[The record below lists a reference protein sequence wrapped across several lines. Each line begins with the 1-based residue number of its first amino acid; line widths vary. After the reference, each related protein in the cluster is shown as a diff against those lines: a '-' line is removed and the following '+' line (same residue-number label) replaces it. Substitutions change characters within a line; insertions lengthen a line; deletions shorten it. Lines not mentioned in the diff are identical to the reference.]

1 MRIEHINLNDAVV
14 YLPYHKLMDNS
25 KIEDNQLGIVT
36 SKNDKF
42 VFVKYLGNENSQATN
57 PLDLY
62 SLKNRPDLREKLGLP
77 LNPENK
83 IDEIYLE
90 SKKISL

>member
-1 MRIEHINLNDAVV
+1 MIMRIEHINLNDAVV

-42 VFVKYLGNENSQATN
+42 VFLTFSH
-57 PLDLY
+57 D
-62 SLKNRPDLREKLGLP
+62 
-77 LNPENK
+77 
-83 IDEIYLE
+83 
-90 SKKISL
+90 